1 MQFAPK
7 RKIESLVYLALW
19 MLVVTIILLD
29 IVRSRSYT
37 SQPLLDNGV
46 LINIIWKLLPFL
58 LLFLINNCI
67 LIPKLLYNN
76 RYLPY
81 FIYVAFLIGCIW
93 TWQYHSFM
101 SWLSSNEAE
110 IPPRRPGLQPLFP
123 LPIFLDF
130 IYDLFIIGTNIAI
143 ALIFRQYEDKLER
156 ESLTKANAENQL
168 AYLKAQIN
176 PHFYMNMLNNIHGMV
191 EINPAKAQDMLL
203 DMSHLMRYMLYDSS
217 QPEIALSAEIKFLRN
232 YLNLMRQRYPESKVS
247 ITADFPTD
255 NAIAGIKIPPL
266 LFLVFIE
273 NAFKHGISYQQHS
286 FVAIKLEVTN
296 GMIEF
301 KCLNSNQANDM
312 KAHDGIGLANV
323 TQRLKLIYGNQF
335 QLDTRTDDLTYS
347 TILVIPVKPETEQTP
362 SVV

>member
-7 RKIESLVYLALW
+7 RKIEPLVYLALW

-46 LINIIWKLLPFL
+46 IINVIWKLLPFL

-81 FIYVAFLIGCIW
+81 FISVAFLIGCIW
-93 TWQYHSFM
+93 AWQYHSFM
-101 SWLSSNEAE
+101 LWLSSNEAE

-176 PHFYMNMLNNIHGMV
+176 PHFYTGQKH
-191 EINPAKAQDMLL
+191 
-203 DMSHLMRYMLYDSS
+203 
-217 QPEIALSAEIKFLRN
+217 
-232 YLNLMRQRYPESKVS
+232 
-247 ITADFPTD
+247 
-255 NAIAGIKIPPL
+255 
-266 LFLVFIE
+266 E
-273 NAFKHGISYQQHS
+273 N
-286 FVAIKLEVTN
+286 
-296 GMIEF
+296 
-301 KCLNSNQANDM
+301 
-312 KAHDGIGLANV
+312 
-323 TQRLKLIYGNQF
+323 
-335 QLDTRTDDLTYS
+335 
-347 TILVIPVKPETEQTP
+347 
-362 SVV
+362 